1 MKRLYQSPLGNKVD
15 FRDIMNVSPN
25 ILAKSWN
32 FQKLRH
38 GFVDEIAL
46 KKNDIDM
53 FLLLKNVCTFLLA
66 REKTCKRIFNTN
78 SELSQN
84 HTEKQIM
91 VSDTKINWFFND
103 LWCYLFI
110 AYFDWNNGVLQE
122 TVWRV
127 YYILKPTREKL
138 YSKLSEDQNLRKV
151 A

>member
-46 KKNDIDM
+46 KKNDINM
-53 FLLLKNVCTFLLA
+53 FLLLENVCTFLLA
-66 REKTCKRIFNTN
+66 KEKTWKCIFNTN

-103 LWCYLFI
+103 LCYLFI

-122 TVWRV
+122 KVWRV

>member
-25 ILAKSWN
+25 ILAKSRN

-53 FLLLKNVCTFLLA
+53 FLLLKNVCIFLLA
-66 REKTCKRIFNTN
+66 KEKTCKRIFNTN

-103 LWCYLFI
+103 LCYLFI

-122 TVWRV
+122 KVWRV

>member
-53 FLLLKNVCTFLLA
+53 FLLLKNVCIFLLA
-66 REKTCKRIFNTN
+66 KEKTCKRIFNTN

-91 VSDTKINWFFND
+91 VLETK
-103 LWCYLFI
+103 
-110 AYFDWNNGVLQE
+110 
-122 TVWRV
+122 
-127 YYILKPTREKL
+127 
-138 YSKLSEDQNLRKV
+138 
-151 A
+151 